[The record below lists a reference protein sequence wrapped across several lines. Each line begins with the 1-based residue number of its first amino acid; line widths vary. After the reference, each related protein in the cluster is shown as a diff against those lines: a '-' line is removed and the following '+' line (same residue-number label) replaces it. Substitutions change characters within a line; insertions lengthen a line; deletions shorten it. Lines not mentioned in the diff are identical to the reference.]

1 MYELFNDVDN
11 KALRAYNRAVVCVN
25 LKTDVGNEKAREYLE
40 NFDEEDRTSIAAVLM
55 AMKVHGS
62 EAVKQAIIRV
72 NNS

>member
-11 KALRAYNRAVVCVN
+11 KALRAYNRAVVTVN
-25 LKTDVGNEKAREYLE
+25 LKADVGDAKAREYLE